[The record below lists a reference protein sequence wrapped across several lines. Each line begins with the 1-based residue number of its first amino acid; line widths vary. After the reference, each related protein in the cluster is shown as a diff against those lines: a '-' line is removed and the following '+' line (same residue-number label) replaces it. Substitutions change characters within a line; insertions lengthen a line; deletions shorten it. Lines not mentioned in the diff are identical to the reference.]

1 MENSSDV
8 VVQGL
13 ARVLIPV
20 GLFLWGMHKCESLTA
35 EENTNPS
42 GALGLMFSLGAWVL
56 VLLYSAFAPMLGWQL
71 SLVVYAGVVVLCGI
85 GAVKSIKGLS
95 SWSRYAN
102 GNVHAVLGLLVGVG
116 LAALVL
122 FGLTRAF
129 LST

>member
-1 MENSSDV
+1 MEDLSDV

-13 ARVLIPV
+13 GRVLIPV
-20 GLFLWGMHKCESLTA
+20 CLFLWGMHKCQTLAA
-35 EENTNPS
+35 EENTNPN
-42 GALGLMFSLGAWVL
+42 GTLGLMFSLGAWVL
-56 VLLYSAFAPMLGWQL
+56 LLLYSAFSPMLGWQL

-95 SWSRYAN
+95 SWSRYAK
-102 GNVHAVLGLLVGVG
+102 GNVHGVFGLLVGVG

-129 LST
+129 LSP